1 MAKYS
6 NKMMGKE
13 VGQASTYAEPHTMT
27 GKKIDSKAAMDAV
40 CGGMDPNLRSA
51 KDINPSTEA
60 MRVSIGTK
68 SGETKTSGIKTRGNG
83 CATKGITARGPM
95 A

>member
-6 NKMMGKE
+6 DKMMGKE
-13 VGQASTYAEPHTMT
+13 VGSASTYAEPHTMT
-27 GKKIDSKAAMDAV
+27 GKKIGSNAAMDAV
-40 CGGMDPNLRSA
+40 SGGVDPNTRSA

-60 MRVSIGTK
+60 MRVSIGSK
-68 SGETKTSGIKTRGNG
+68 STETKTSGIKMRGTG
-83 CATKGITARGPM
+83 AATKGTMSRGPM

>member
-6 NKMMGKE
+6 NKLMGKE
-13 VGQASTYAEPHTMT
+13 VGQASEYAEPHTMT
-27 GKKIDSKAAMDAV
+27 GKKIDSKGAMDAV
-40 CGGMDPNLRSA
+40 YGGVDPNTRSA
-51 KDINPSTEA
+51 KDVNPSTEA

-68 SGETKTSGIKTRGNG
+68 SSETKTSGIEMRGAGAATRG
-83 CATKGITARGPM
+83 KMSRGPM

>member
-1 MAKYS
+1 MGKYS
-6 NKMMGKE
+6 DKMMGKE

-40 CGGMDPNLRSA
+40 YGGVDPNTRSA
-51 KDINPSTEA
+51 KDVNPSTEA
-60 MRVSIGTK
+60 MRVSIGSK
-68 SGETKTSGIKTRGNG
+68 STETKTSGIKMRGAG
-83 CATKGITARGPM
+83 AATKGTMCRGPM